1 MLRLSLGQRHVPLTL
16 TGHAV
21 PDAIRRPLGPIRV
34 WRTDTTAG
42 PRYVLDLVLL
52 VAAYYGAAHLGYA
65 LAFTG
70 PVASILWLPVGVG
83 AAFLYLRGPALWPG
97 VVIGDLLVNNYSELP
112 TGSAIVQSF
121 GNLLEVVVCAVL
133 LRRVAARHGP

>member
-1 MLRLSLGQRHVPLTL
+1 MLRLTPGQRPLRLAL
-16 TGHAV
+16 TGLAV
-21 PDAIRRPLGPIRV
+21 PDAARRPFGLNGFPRLA
-34 WRTDTTAG
+34 TASG
-42 PRYVLDLVLL
+42 RRYLLDLLLL

-65 LAFTG
+65 LEFTG

-121 GNLLEVVVCAVL
+121 GNL
-133 LRRVAARHGP
+133 